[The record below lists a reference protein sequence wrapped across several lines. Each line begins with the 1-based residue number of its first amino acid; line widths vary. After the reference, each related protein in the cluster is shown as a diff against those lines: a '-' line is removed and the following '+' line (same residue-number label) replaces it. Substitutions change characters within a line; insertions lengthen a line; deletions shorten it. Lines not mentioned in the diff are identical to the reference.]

1 MKRVD
6 LKQRYKKEISKEMDY
21 IFSTKTT
28 MYLYIDCDGQ
38 LIESRYYGDQLS
50 KFPSGKIWAFW
61 TSNQTKADMIRDEL
75 YSEVLEDVASDM
87 GYYIDYEQ
95 DIRICSHMGDDWQF
109 TKDGVTFKESVD
121 GKVIARSKGELKE
134 YREKEQYWPSVVFLD
149 DHGYV
154 EYFSLD

>member
-6 LKQRYKKEISKEMDY
+6 LKQRYKKEIEEEMDY
-21 IFSTKTT
+21 IFSTETT
-28 MYLYIDCDGQ
+28 RYIFIDCDGE

-61 TSNQTKADMIRDEL
+61 TSNQTKADMIKDEL

-87 GYYIDYEQ
+87 GYFIDYEQ
-95 DIRICSHMGDDWQF
+95 DIRICSHMGEDWQY
-109 TKDGVTFKESVD
+109 TKDGVTFKESIN
-121 GKVIARSKGELKE
+121 GNVIARSKGELKE
-134 YREKEQYWPSVVFLD
+134 YREKEQYWPHVVFID
-149 DHGYV
+149 NYENV